1 MSISTA
7 APARSEA
14 AAASSR
20 PAVRRGPRPGSGR
33 GRRILLGALPP
44 VAIIV
49 LWQLA
54 KSIGLLAYDSVP
66 SPLDVASALGGLLVS
81 AVFWDAVTHT
91 LIAVLAGW
99 AIGSA
104 VGLVLGGALGVW
116 RGVRRWSMTSVQVLR
131 AIPAISFVSL
141 AVIVFSQT
149 LQMEIVIAA
158 WVAVWPVAIS
168 TMQGIIGVSPLHREV
183 AHSLRLSTASRVLK
197 IDLPSAAP
205 TVLVALRLSLAGA
218 LALAIVAEMI
228 GNPAGIGYQLVQQ
241 QLALRPDAMFA
252 YVIVT
257 GFIGLGLNALV
268 QAVAPFV
275 PGAVARRGA
284 VT

>member
-1 MSISTA
+1 MSAPTVTA
-7 APARSEA
+7 ARGDASAPATRSVITRERPARSGRA
-14 AAASSR
+14 
-20 PAVRRGPRPGSGR
+20 RRL
-33 GRRILLGALPP
+33 LLGALPP
-44 VAIIV
+44 VALVV
-49 LWQLA
+49 LWQIA
-54 KSIGLLAYDSVP
+54 KSTGLLAYDSVP
-66 SPLDVASALGGLLVS
+66 SPIDVAAALGELLVS

-91 LIAVLAGW
+91 LLAVFAGW

-104 VGLVLGGALGVW
+104 VGLVLGVALGVW
-116 RGVRRWSMTSVQVLR
+116 RGVRVWSMTSVQVLR
-131 AIPAISFVSL
+131 AIPAIAFVSL

-168 TMQGIIGVSPLHREV
+168 TMQGILGVSPLHREV
-183 AHSLRLSTASRVLK
+183 AHSLRLSTAARVVK

-205 TVLVALRLSLAGA
+205 SVLVALRLSLGGA

-241 QLALRPDAMFA
+241 QLGLRPDAMFA

-257 GFIGLGLNALV
+257 GFIGLGLNALI
-268 QAVAPFV
+268 QAAAPFV
-275 PGAVARRGA
+275 PGAIRRSGA
-284 VT
+284 DA